1 MGDTV
6 FANMINQLYVSNRIR
21 ARDLRITRT
30 EFEHWQKIY
39 TWDAIKGIPY
49 GESFCKFFDIYDVF
63 LMVMKT
69 WATSDL
75 ELYIQEEYV
84 V

>member
-1 MGDTV
+1 MAD
-6 FANMINQLYVSNRIR
+6 QLEAKVS
-21 ARDLRITRT
+21 ARDLRITQT
-30 EFEHWQKIY
+30 EFEHWQKLY
-39 TWDAIKGIPY
+39 TWDAIKGIAY
-49 GESFCKFFDIYDVF
+49 GESFCKFFDIYDAF

-69 WATSDL
+69 WATTDL

>member
-1 MGDTV
+1 M
-6 FANMINQLYVSNRIR
+6 FKNMADQLEAKIP
-21 ARDLRITRT
+21 ARDLRITRP
-30 EFEHWQKIY
+30 EFEHWQKLY

-49 GESFCKFFDIYDVF
+49 GESFCKYFKIYDVF

-84 V
+84 DQSGV

>member
-1 MGDTV
+1 MFKDM
-6 FANMINQLYVSNRIR
+6 ADQLLITTK
-21 ARDLRITRT
+21 ARDLQITQT
-30 EFEHWQKIY
+30 DFEHWQKLY
-39 TWDAIKGIPY
+39 TWDAIQGISY
-49 GESFCKFFDIYDVF
+49 GESFCKFFDIYDAF

-69 WATSDL
+69 WATTDL